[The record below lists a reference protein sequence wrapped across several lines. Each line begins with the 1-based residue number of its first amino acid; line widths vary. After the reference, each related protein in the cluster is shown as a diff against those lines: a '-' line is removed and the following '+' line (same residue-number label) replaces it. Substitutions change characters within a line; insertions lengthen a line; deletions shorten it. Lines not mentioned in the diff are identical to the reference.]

1 MTKVL
6 VYGDS
11 FADDACTIG
20 NSWTSLL
27 SKKLNVPQVNRAVS
41 GGSSQYAMKSF
52 LNDYHSNFIDYK
64 DIVIFV
70 LSTPGRMHFEFQNS
84 RPDTASKYLH
94 GSTDEWYKNNKKFI
108 EWWMLNIDVS
118 IENIN
123 HDCYIHALKTFAELR
138 PETKVILLA
147 NLDHDPSGK
156 NKLPLG
162 NIPSN
167 FFKPNI
173 LLNEISE
180 NEIVG
185 KLKYNEWT
193 RVTGYDPRINH
204 LSNPNLDILSDKIFE
219 IINTNS
225 IDNVKYE
232 HFKSNIFELITTK
245 HQYLKYIH
253 QRLLYRDNTIYGTIN
268 G

>member
-1 MTKVL
+1 MRGLRTL
-6 VYGDS
+6 
-11 FADDACTIG
+11 
-20 NSWTSLL
+20 
-27 SKKLNVPQVNRAVS
+27 
-41 GGSSQYAMKSF
+41 KSF

-123 HDCYIHALKTFAELR
+123 HDCYIHALKTFAELQ

-147 NLDHDPSGK
+147 NSDHDPSGK

-162 NIPSN
+162 NIPNN
-167 FFKPNI
+167 FFW
-173 LLNEISE
+173 L
-180 NEIVG
+180 G
-185 KLKYNEWT
+185 
-193 RVTGYDPRINH
+193 IN
-204 LSNPNLDILSDKIFE
+204 F
-219 IINTNS
+219 INC
-225 IDNVKYE
+225 
-232 HFKSNIFELITTK
+232 
-245 HQYLKYIH
+245 
-253 QRLLYRDNTIYGTIN
+253 IN
-268 G
+268 KFFYSYSRSASQINWFFR